1 MAILEGIK
9 VLDFS
14 QGLNGSL
21 ATMILADN
29 GAQITKIEPPGGDPY
44 RGEPAWIMWSRGKR
58 SVVLD
63 LNTTQGQEQARRL
76 ALLAD
81 VVLENFVSGTADRL
95 GIGHA
100 ALSAANPRL
109 VYCSITG
116 IGSKGKYAHLKPY
129 DGIISS
135 RAGDFRGAAMAAG
148 PTDRPPTYRARPNA
162 SWASANHAIQGI
174 MGALR
179 VRLKT
184 GLGQRVETS
193 MYQGIQTY
201 DIGGGLP
208 RQQELGMMEKDAT
221 PMNPRMQGPGAEI
234 NIPYLVVRCKDGQW
248 LQMACMANRLIP
260 NWMKVIGLAH
270 IYEDER
276 FKGIPN
282 SFKSSEDKAEL
293 RRMILEKMQEKTQE
307 EWLALFG
314 SDVGGDA
321 IITTQQAMD
330 HPQMLINEAV
340 IDLDDPAVGPT
351 RQLGPLVMFTDTP
364 AEIRSPAPRLGQH
377 TEEAIGEAATANT
390 NGAKPAAT
398 QDIPKH
404 PFAGM
409 TVLDFSTWL
418 AAPVG
423 TALIADLGARVIK
436 VESPAGDE
444 FRPFSSGRGRTFQG
458 KESLVLDLKTK
469 EAQQVIYKLVPR
481 VDAIMHNMRGDAP
494 NRLGIDYE
502 AIRKI
507 NPNIVY
513 LYAGSYGSA
522 GPGAGRPAFH
532 PTAGALSGGVMW
544 QLGTGNEPP
553 PNDTPMTIDEITQ
566 MSVRLLAANEG
577 SPDVTSAIGVGT
589 ALALAL
595 YEKERTGKG
604 QYLETRMVTS
614 NAYICSDDFIR
625 YQGKPNRIPAE
636 RNQKGTHALNRMY
649 STKEGWLFIA
659 CPLQEE
665 WEALCNALGKQEW
678 LADGS
683 LRTREGRIAHDARI
697 VAALGLIMKERTANE
712 WEEFLGSRGVPVAR
726 ADATRADD
734 FLLTDEA
741 VKENGFIA
749 RDQQPMMPAHFRAG
763 PPVHFSI
770 TPARAENARAFGAN
784 TEAIL
789 KEIGM
794 SQSEIEALKQAKI
807 AVTPDMVRA

>member
-1 MAILEGIK
+1 MAILDGIK

-21 ATMILADN
+21 ATMFLADN
-29 GAQITKIEPPGGDPY
+29 GAQVTKIEPPGGDPY
-44 RGEPAWIMWSRGKR
+44 RSEPAWIMWNRGKR

-63 LNTTQGQEQARRL
+63 LNTPQGQEQARGL
-76 ALLAD
+76 AHSAD
-81 VVLENFVSGTADRL
+81 VVMENFVSGTADRL
-95 GIGHA
+95 GIGYA
-100 ALSAANPRL
+100 ALSADNPRL
-109 VYCSITG
+109 IYCSITG
-116 IGSKGKYAHLKPY
+116 LGTKGKYAHLKPY

-135 RAGDFRGAAMAAG
+135 RAGDFRAVAMIG
-148 PTDRPPTYRARPNA
+148 PADRPPTYRARPNA
-162 SWASANHAIQGI
+162 SWASANHAVQGI

-179 VRLKT
+179 VRLIT

-201 DIGGGLP
+201 DIGGGQP
-208 RQQELGMMEKDAT
+208 RQQELGLMEKDPT

-234 NIPYLVVRCKDGQW
+234 NIPYMVVRCKDGRW
-248 LQMACMANRLIP
+248 LQMASLANRLVP
-260 NWMKVIGLAH
+260 NWMKVMGLSH
-270 IYEDER
+270 VYEDER
-276 FKGIPN
+276 FKGVPH

-293 RRMILEKMQEKTQE
+293 RRMILEKMQEKTLD
-307 EWLALFG
+307 EWLEIFG

-330 HPQMLINEAV
+330 HPQMLINGAV
-340 IDLDDPAVGPT
+340 IDLNDPTVGPT
-351 RQLGPLVMFTDTP
+351 RQIGPLVMFTETP
-364 AEIRSPAPRLGQH
+364 SEIRGPAPLLGQH
-377 TEEAIGEAATANT
+377 TEQAIKEGATAST
-390 NGAKPAAT
+390 NGSKPAT
-398 QDIPKH
+398 TSDIPKH
-404 PFAGM
+404 PFSGM

-436 VESPAGDE
+436 VESPTGDE
-444 FRPFSSGRGRTFQG
+444 FRPFSNGRGRTFQG

-469 EAQQVIYKLVPR
+469 EAQQAIYKLVLKA
-481 VDAIMHNMRGDAP
+481 DALMHNLRGDTP
-494 NRLGIDYE
+494 SRLGIDYE
-502 AIRKI
+502 TIRKI

-513 LYAGSYGSA
+513 LYAGSYGSE

-532 PTAGALSGGVMW
+532 PTAGALSGGAIW
-544 QLGTGNEPP
+544 QVGAGNEPP

-604 QYLETRMVTS
+604 QYLETRMLTS

-625 YQGKPNRIPAE
+625 YHGKPNRIPAD

-649 STKEGWLFIA
+649 NTKEGWLFIA

-665 WEALCNALGKQEW
+665 WEALCTALGKQEW
-678 LADGS
+678 MADQS
-683 LRTREGRIAHDARI
+683 LRTREGRIAHDDRI

-712 WEEFLGSRGVPVAR
+712 WEEFLGSKGVPIAR
-726 ADATRADD
+726 ADATRSDD
-734 FLLTDEA
+734 FLLQDET
-741 VKENGFIA
+741 VKENGFLSH
-749 RDQQPMMPAHFRAG
+749 DQQPMMPAHFRVG
-763 PPVHFSI
+763 PPVNFSL

-794 SQSEIEALKQAKI
+794 SDSEIEALKQAKI
-807 AVTPDMVRA
+807 AVTPDTVRA